1 MSCSR
6 WSSRLSFYRKVVSAS
21 GWTRCGESCAH
32 SFDCAACSFSC
43 ADVWSRDEKLRR
55 TSKERKLRAF
65 RNTDRFTTLKIFRRS
80 GALRGLTN
88 QLRCFRSR
96 FGRSNRTAALNPN
109 CAKGRDS
116 SLTAERKIKPP
127 ASAQEAKAN
136 FKIKGGLGTYTDPDE
151 KQTNQM
157 PSATN
162 APTSKPILFGFAIA
176 KLCSSSAPLLPAE
189 VHAKFRR

>member
-1 MSCSR
+1 MLTVSQLQN
-6 WSSRLSFYRKVVSAS
+6 LSPA
-21 GWTRCGESCAH
+21 
-32 SFDCAACSFSC
+32 
-43 ADVWSRDEKLRR
+43 
-55 TSKERKLRAF
+55 
-65 RNTDRFTTLKIFRRS
+65 
-80 GALRGLTN
+80 
-88 QLRCFRSR
+88 
-96 FGRSNRTAALNPN
+96 GRSPGPNESAAVFSLPLWPFQLNSRIESQL
-109 CAKGRDS
+109 AKGRDS

-127 ASAQEAKAN
+127 ASAQEANAN

-189 VHAKFRR
+189 AHAKFRR